1 MCTNNFNTWERNK
14 LQLEKT
20 LMHTN
25 KKSGIDTKHV
35 KAVMQSMNEL
45 KDHLQKTSKGK
56 YFEVQDKLYK
66 QNHFSKIAKKRD
78 YEE

>member
-1 MCTNNFNTWERNK
+1 MNK
-14 LQLEKT
+14 
-20 LMHTN
+20 
-25 KKSGIDTKHV
+25 
-35 KAVMQSMNEL
+35 L

-66 QNHFSKIAKKRD
+66 KNHFSKIAKKRD